1 MLISRV
7 MFYKVSAQERERI
20 VKLDD
25 FRTKIEV
32 IYNNRLRKHE
42 IRKITQIYE
51 LRNNLPIP
59 SSQIVYL
66 TCEILI
72 IKLINTFFHLVLL

>member
-7 MFYKVSAQERERI
+7 MFYEVGAQESERI

-32 IYNNRLRKHE
+32 IHDNRLRKHE

-51 LRNNLPIP
+51 QLGR
-59 SSQIVYL
+59 
-66 TCEILI
+66 
-72 IKLINTFFHLVLL
+72 

>member
-7 MFYKVSAQERERI
+7 MFYKVSAQESERI

-32 IYNNRLRKHE
+32 IHDNRLRKHE

-51 LRNNLPIP
+51 QSGR
-59 SSQIVYL
+59 
-66 TCEILI
+66 
-72 IKLINTFFHLVLL
+72 